1 MFQQPS
7 AGGDKIPF
15 DELVGSL
22 ALFWV
27 REHRTG
33 VPTPFGDKDPVVADV
48 HILDGAHGGEVFDN
62 ALIFQGALIGS
73 LKAAV
78 GGDPVLAR
86 IGQGTAKPGQ
96 KPPFVLNPFTAAD
109 ATAATAYIQRM
120 PKPFQAPANGQT
132 PPAAAPAAPSPAAGP
147 PPAAAV
153 NAAPAQAM
161 TAETF
166 GALPL
171 EVQELLRQSGQV
183 PAGV

>member
-15 DELVGSL
+15 AELIGSL

-33 VPTPFGDKDPVVADV
+33 IMTTFGEKDAIVADA
-48 HILDGAHGGEVFDN
+48 HILDGPQTGTVYDN

-73 LKAAV
+73 LKPAV

-96 KPPFVLNPFTAAD
+96 NPPFVLNPFTSAD
-109 ATAATAYIQRM
+109 AATATAYIQRM
-120 PKPFQAPANGQT
+120 PKPFQAPANGQAAAAAT
-132 PPAAAPAAPSPAAGP
+132 SPAAAATPANG
-147 PPAAAV
+147 
-153 NAAPAQAM
+153 NGQAM

-166 GALPL
+166 GALPA

>member
-15 DELVGSL
+15 ADLVGSL

-27 REHRTG
+27 REHRPSIITA
-33 VPTPFGDKDPVVADV
+33 FGEKDAVACDV
-48 HILDGAHGGEVFDN
+48 HILDGPQAGTVYEN
-62 ALIFQGALIGS
+62 SLIFQGALIGS
-73 LKAAV
+73 LKPAA

-96 KPPFVLNPFTAAD
+96 NPPYILMPFTAAD
-109 ATAATAYIQRM
+109 AAAATAYIQRM

-132 PPAAAPAAPSPAAGP
+132 PPPAPV
-147 PPAAAV
+147 V
-153 NAAPAQAM
+153 NAAPPQAM
-161 TAETF
+161 TAEAF
-166 GALPL
+166 AALPL

-183 PAGV
+183 PAGI

>member
-15 DELVGSL
+15 DELTGAL

-27 REHRTG
+27 RDHLSG
-33 VPTPFGDKDPVVADV
+33 VPTPFGDKDPVRADV
-48 HILDGAHGGEVFDN
+48 HILDGPQAGTVYDGS
-62 ALIFQGALIGS
+62 LIFQGALVGA

-120 PKPFQAPANGQT
+120 PKPFQAPANGHNG
-132 PPAAAPAAPSPAAGP
+132 AAPAAASPAAGP
-147 PPAAAV
+147 PV

-161 TAETF
+161 TAEAF
-166 GALPL
+166 QLLPL

>member
-15 DELVGSL
+15 ADLIGSL

-33 VPTPFGDKDPVVADV
+33 IITTFGEKDAVACDV
-48 HILDGAHGGEVFDN
+48 HILDGPQAGTVYEN
-62 ALIFQGALIGS
+62 SLIFQGALIGS
-73 LKAAV
+73 LKPAA

-96 KPPFVLNPFTAAD
+96 NAPFILMPFTAAD
-109 ATAATAYIQRM
+109 ATTATAYIQRM
-120 PKPFQAPANGQT
+120 PKPFQAPANGHT
-132 PPAAAPAAPSPAAGP
+132 GAAPAATSPAAGP
-147 PPAAAV
+147 HPV

-161 TAETF
+161 TAEAF
-166 GALPL
+166 QLLPL

>member
-15 DELVGSL
+15 ADLVGSL

-33 VPTPFGDKDPVVADV
+33 IITTFGEKDAVVADA
-48 HILDGAHGGEVFDN
+48 HILDGPQAGTVYDN

-73 LKAAV
+73 LKPAA

-96 KPPFVLNPFTAAD
+96 NPPFILNPFTAAD
-109 ATAATAYIQRM
+109 ATTATTYIQRM
-120 PKPFQAPANGQT
+120 PKPFQAPANGH
-132 PPAAAPAAPSPAAGP
+132 APAATAAPDPAAVMAGEASP
-147 PPAAAV
+147 RGMTAAAF
-153 NAAPAQAM
+153 AQ
-161 TAETF
+161 
-166 GALPL
+166 LPL